1 MPSLAIALPPLLHE
15 GDRLDGQEFLHRW
28 EAMPELKRAELIDGV
43 VFMASPVALDHSTT
57 HHDVN
62 TWIGLYRGA
71 TPGCQAG
78 TDGTWVMGPKDM
90 PQPDIFLRILPAF
103 GGQSTDAGKYA
114 AGAPELIVEV
124 SGSSL
129 SRDLGIKLDLY
140 RRAGVREYLTVQL
153 QPRAVIWRQLARS
166 RYREIPADEDGVLR
180 SRIFPGL
187 WLDAQALSKGKLA
200 GAAERGLASPEHGA
214 FVRRLTLA
222 RRAK

>member
-15 GDRLDGQEFLHRW
+15 GDRLDGKEFLHRW

-57 HHDVN
+57 HHAVN

-187 WLDAQALSKGKLA
+187 WLDAQALWKGKLA